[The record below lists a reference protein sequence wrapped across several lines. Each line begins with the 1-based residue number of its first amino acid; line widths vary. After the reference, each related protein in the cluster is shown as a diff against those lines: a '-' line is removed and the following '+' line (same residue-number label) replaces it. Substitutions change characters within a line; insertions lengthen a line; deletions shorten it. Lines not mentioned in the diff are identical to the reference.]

1 MRIATHICILVAGLL
16 HICSI
21 AHSQTEV
28 QVYTLAEIDS
38 VWNNYLYLQYSM
50 KILPHTTDSITH
62 SPLYRLVFQEMKEW
76 SETTDLSWDNFIP
89 VNTNEIGS
97 NSTIK
102 IQESVSFRLLKYRN
116 TDYSYKDLTV
126 SMIPGRSY
134 YDPAKADD
142 WDLRYNKVLFDIAEL
157 SAREAVKAYNSSQD
171 TTKGD
176 INEYYERIFEERK
189 QTFNR
194 ESNQG
199 KDTTVISDYESG
211 IRREL
216 KENPREYTPQ
226 EFGYTPIKKTNL
238 EMGAH
243 MGYLNSSI
251 IGNGSEFLKSANGM
265 TFGFEVGY
273 HGFKFEGELYILGY
287 GKLKQSDFYHDYDND
302 YDWVKGETVQEAGIR
317 FKTGYTLFSNEYVR
331 FTPVIG
337 TSLGSLTQLTDKK
350 QKDGKHNIDS
360 KLPGNQG
367 FLFGL
372 DTDWIIW
379 RDQDNNG
386 ISFNGLR
393 FSVYGMY
400 HNYKKNLGDVWSLNL
415 GISLLAGY

>member
-1 MRIATHICILVAGLL
+1 MRLSTPIFTLVTGLL
-16 HICSI
+16 LTCST
-21 AHSQTEV
+21 AFSQSEV
-28 QVYTLAEIDS
+28 QVYSMAEIDS
-38 VWNNYLYLQYSM
+38 VWLHFGYLQYPM
-50 KILPHTTDSITH
+50 KTPTHTTDSTTH
-62 SPLYRLVFQEMKEW
+62 SPLYRLVFQRILDW
-76 SETTDLSWDNFIP
+76 SETSDLSWDNFIP
-89 VNTNEIGS
+89 VSADETGS

-102 IQESVSFRLLKYRN
+102 IQESVNLRLFKYRN

-134 YDPAKADD
+134 YDPTKADD
-142 WDLRYNKVLFDIAEL
+142 WDLRYNKILFDIAEL
-157 SAREAVKAYNSSQD
+157 SAREAVRGYNSSLD

-176 INEYYERIFEERK
+176 IKEYYERIFEERK

-199 KDTTVISDYESG
+199 KDTTVISDYETR
-211 IRREL
+211 IRNEL
-216 KENPREYTPQ
+216 KDSPREYTPQ
-226 EFGYTPIKKTNL
+226 DFGYTPIKKTNL

-251 IGNGSEFLKSANGM
+251 IGNGSEYLKPANGM

-273 HGFKFEGELYILGY
+273 NGFKFEVELYGFGY
-287 GKLKQSDFYHDYDND
+287 GKLKQSDFYHDYDYD
-302 YDWVKGETVQEAGIR
+302 YDWNEGEYVNEAGIR

-350 QKDGKHNIDS
+350 QKDSKHNIES

-379 RDQDNNG
+379 RDHDNNG
-386 ISFNGLR
+386 ISFSGLR

-415 GISLLAGY
+415 GIALLAGY